1 MLSVHMDVSS
11 PEVRWC
17 HRGQTCL
24 WSVLLLKVMMRSTVH
39 DAPRTKLVFVV
50 LLLLGTIRRSMT
62 CITPQ
67 VLWMSAVCA
76 AA

>member
-1 MLSVHMDVSS
+1 MPVVCATAEGHD
-11 PEVRWC
+11 EV
-17 HRGQTCL
+17 
-24 WSVLLLKVMMRSTVH
+24 MVH

>member
-1 MLSVHMDVSS
+1 MPVICATAEGHD
-11 PEVRWC
+11 EVQGPC
-17 HRGQTCL
+17 T
-24 WSVLLLKVMMRSTVH
+24 
-39 DAPRTKLVFVV
+39 PRAKLVFVV
-50 LLLLGTIRRSMT
+50 LLLLGTIRRSVT